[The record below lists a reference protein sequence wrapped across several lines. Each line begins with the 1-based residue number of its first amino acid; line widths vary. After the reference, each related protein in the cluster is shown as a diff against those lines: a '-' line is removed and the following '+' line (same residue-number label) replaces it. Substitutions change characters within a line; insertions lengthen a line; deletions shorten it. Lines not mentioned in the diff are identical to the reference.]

1 MKNQNQPV
9 IKRIPTINT
18 PSKYT
23 SNYSRVNNSAIELNP
38 EYFLQKEK
46 NPSPTLKPQSSN
58 SNNINEELSPIL
70 RESDINDDTLK
81 NLNFSMKNIYL
92 SNRNQKSNNVK
103 ERYPSN
109 YSYYE
114 SKYTKKVSTPGN
126 QRQNSNINLKQ
137 NTHKVIN
144 NNAHSLYYSNDKI
157 IGLGDS
163 HINNTLIQSLDR
175 SHVLS
180 PIYYSKDNTNGY
192 NTFSPMKKNSEMF
205 YSKISQ
211 NKVNYFQKS
220 AIANQ
225 KKNPNT
231 IIYRDYHKNAN
242 NSQKIMQPRTPSTY
256 SQYKVI
262 SHQQPK
268 VNINQTIQKYDNKT
282 EKNINNLISKSL
294 ESIAFTNQLKNLKNI
309 DINNNKS
316 NNNINFKQNNFKK
329 VVKYT
334 NKNNQNN
341 QNNQNGQNIQKNK
354 SVNNSIEPFRLSHD
368 EINDKPNNKNS
379 NNNINNTVVNIT
391 YINENKNYIKNVYTN
406 DVLKPMTQDKFILDN
421 ENDESKKEQK
431 KNINKTINFKHLSNE
446 RRTPSQGIK
455 VMITNKMRLYT
466 PMNEKMK
473 TINYQT
479 KTIEKKINPMY
490 TKINENHY
498 LKKIGNITQDNKNIN
513 HNYKTHKEDKV
524 DNHNLINDI
533 NISKKQNDEK
543 EESISL
549 NIKRKKDKSVERDY
563 ELIYNAKII
572 ESKYRKK
579 SSEKLISNIS
589 EKDTITVNKT
599 YYPKTAI
606 KSNNKQAN
614 KSFINNINTQT
625 NYKVSTITSQ
635 NINKINKETINPP
648 SNISKITITNISTKN
663 PKIIKIKNKEEKK
676 EKGIIDNK
684 FIKINQI
691 KGKEKESRK
700 KTYDAAKNNN
710 RRGKDKEKV
719 NEKKQEKKEKIIYVK
734 SCYGITLAGRNEKG
748 IKKTNQD
755 TFIIE
760 KNVNGIENFNIF
772 GVLDGHGDNG
782 HLASNFVKNYI
793 IEKIKNNP
801 SIKHLKEPEKIY
813 KSIISNGY
821 QFLAKI
827 YLDADIEIQHQ
838 DFDPSRSG
846 TTCILIIQIL
856 NHIICSNTGDSRA
869 MIVYDSD
876 DNLFQ
881 SQIYPL
887 SYDCKPELPNERK
900 RIMESGGVVE
910 KAYYSDDEDGE
921 NSGPYRVWAYGEDY
935 PGLAMSRSIGDMDA
949 KKVGVIPNPQI
960 VEYTI
965 DKNSKYFIIASD
977 GIWEF
982 ITNEEC
988 MKFANPFY
996 MRNDCVGLCKELSQ
1010 KATNLWITKDII
1022 IDDITCV
1029 AGFF

>member
-9 IKRIPTINT
+9 IKRIPAINT

-23 SNYSRVNNSAIELNP
+23 TNYSKANNSAIELNP

-46 NPSPTLKPQSSN
+46 NPSPTLKPQSAN
-58 SNNINEELSPIL
+58 SNNINEEYSPIQK
-70 RESDINDDTLK
+70 ESDINGDSLK
-81 NLNFSMKNIYL
+81 NLNLSMKNIYS
-92 SNRNQKSNNVK
+92 SNRNQKANNVK

-114 SKYTKKVSTPGN
+114 SKYTKKVSTPGT
-126 QRQNSNINLKQ
+126 QRQNSNINFKQ

-144 NNAHSLYYSNDKI
+144 NNTRSLYYSNDKI
-157 IGLGDS
+157 IGIGDGQMS
-163 HINNTLIQSLDR
+163 NTLIQSLDR
-175 SHVLS
+175 SHILS
-180 PIYYSKDNTNGY
+180 PKYYTKNNNNGN

-205 YSKISQ
+205 YSKISE

-220 AIANQ
+220 SINNQ

-231 IIYRDYHKNAN
+231 IIYRDYYKNAN

-262 SHQQPK
+262 SHEQPK
-268 VNINQTIQKYDNKT
+268 VNTNHTFKKYVNKT
-282 EKNINNLISKSL
+282 EKNKNILYSKSL

-309 DINNNKS
+309 DINNNNNN

-341 QNNQNGQNIQKNK
+341 QNNQKNK
-354 SVNNSIEPFRLSHD
+354 SVNNSIEPFRLSGD
-368 EINDKPNNKNS
+368 EKNNKFNNNS

-391 YINENKNYIKNVYTN
+391 YINENKNYINNVYTN
-406 DVLKPMTQDKFILDN
+406 DLLKPTTQDKFILDN

-431 KNINKTINFKHLSNE
+431 KNINKTINYKQISNE

-455 VMITNKMRLYT
+455 IINTNKMRLYT

-479 KTIEKKINPMY
+479 KTIEMKNNPNY
-490 TKINENHY
+490 TNINENHY
-498 LKKIGNITQDNKNIN
+498 MKKIENIIKDNKNSN
-513 HNYKTHKEDKV
+513 HNYKTLKEDKV
-524 DNHNLINDI
+524 YNHNLKNNI
-533 NISKKQNDEK
+533 NISKKQNEEK
-543 EESISL
+543 EEETISL

-563 ELIYNAKII
+563 KLIYNAKII

-589 EKDTITVNKT
+589 EKDTITVNKS
-599 YYPKTAI
+599 YYPKTASKI
-606 KSNNKQAN
+606 SNKPTS
-614 KSFINNINTQT
+614 KSFINNLNTQT
-625 NYKVSTITSQ
+625 NNKVTTIQPQ
-635 NINKINKETINPP
+635 NMNKKNLETIKMP
-648 SNISKITITNISTKN
+648 SNLSKITITNISTKN
-663 PKIIKIKNKEEKK
+663 PKIIQIKNKEEKK
-676 EKGIIDNK
+676 EKVIIDNK
-684 FIKINQI
+684 FEKLNPFRN
-691 KGKEKESRK
+691 KEKESRK
-700 KTYDAAKNNN
+700 KTYDAAKNNS
-710 RRGKDKEKV
+710 RREKGKEKI

-734 SCYGITLAGRNEKG
+734 TCKGITLAGRNEKG

-755 TFIIE
+755 TFLIE
-760 KNVNGIENFNIF
+760 NNVNGIENFNIF

-793 IEKIKNNP
+793 IEQIKNNP
-801 SIKHLKEPEKIY
+801 SIKHLKDPEKIY
-813 KSIISNGY
+813 KTIISNGY

-827 YLDADIEIQHQ
+827 YLDADIEIQQ
-838 DFDPSRSG
+838 QGFDPSRSG
-846 TTCILIIQIL
+846 TTCIIIIQIL

-887 SYDCKPELPNERK
+887 SYDCKPELPNEKK

-921 NSGPYRVWAYGEDY
+921 NSGPYRVWAIGEDY

-960 VEYTI
+960 IEYTI
-965 DKNSKYFIIASD
+965 DKSSKYFIIATD

-988 MKFANPFY
+988 MRFANPFY
-996 MRNDCVGLCKELSQ
+996 MRNDCFGLCKELSQ

-1029 AGFF
+1029 VGFF